1 MAMDMGQKTR
11 GHTNGGKGM
20 GIMLAKRQS
29 GISCRGY
36 RGLGKMDRGQENGR
50 QWKRGGREWKQRTEE
65 SKQEETAEHLSGD
78 RGQGDTGD
86 RGQGIGGTG
95 GNG

>member
-1 MAMDMGQKTR
+1 MGQKTR

-20 GIMLAKRQS
+20 GIMLAKRQG

-65 SKQEETAEHLSGD
+65 DKQEETA
-78 RGQGDTGD
+78 
-86 RGQGIGGTG
+86 GTG
-95 GNG
+95 HRQDTPHL

>member
-1 MAMDMGQKTR
+1 MDVGQRTR

-20 GIMLAKRQS
+20 GIMPAKRQG

-36 RGLGKMDRGQENGR
+36 RGLGENGQGARKRGAMETGRKGMQAEGRRGQA
-50 QWKRGGREWKQRTEE
+50 RGD
-65 SKQEETAEHLSGD
+65 SGD
-78 RGQGDTGD
+78 RGVGDTGD
-86 RGQGIGGTG
+86 RGQGIGRTG